1 MYSTSP
7 LNVNP
12 PRFSPGH
19 PDFPRVSPISPGFPR
34 FPPGLPDFPRV
45 PPSFPDF
52 PRVSPSLPRFS
63 PSFPRV
69 SPISPEFPRVSRFR
83 LMKKIGVI
91 VPASNAVFLKV
102 HIKNSYLTKF
112 QYFSKIQK
120 TLFSYSNACDL
131 GGENGRSRSIA
142 TLDV

>member
-1 MYSTSP
+1 MIQYFSSKCQPSP
-7 LNVNP
+7 IFP
-12 PRFSPGH
+12 DFPRFPPGH
-19 PDFPRVSPISPGFPR
+19 PDFPRVFPSFPDFPRVSPISPE
-34 FPPGLPDFPRV
+34 FPRV
-45 PPSFPDF
+45 
-52 PRVSPSLPRFS
+52 
-63 PSFPRV
+63 
-69 SPISPEFPRVSRFR
+69 SPEFPRVSRFR
-83 LMKKIGVI
+83 LMKKIGLI

-131 GGENGRSRSIA
+131 GGENGRSRSTA